1 MTPSPTRLLLAL
13 ACCLAASPAM
23 AAKVNKVELKG
34 LADPAMQDNVR
45 GALSLSDELDKDISA
60 RRLNYLLRQAE
71 AETREAL
78 EPFGY
83 YSPTIVIRRSDRDR
97 PGGRRQRQRQPR
109 RRQRCSGQR
118 HDRCRCAG
126 RQPPRTQ
133 HRPRLPSTTTTGD
146 RDRTRRARRSSPS
159 ATTRPRSTCS
169 QSDACRMRLVVTPR
183 HRPRAPV
190 RVRKH
195 ARTCVDQQRGQRR
208 PLP

>member
-23 AAKVNKVELKG
+23 AAKVNKVEVKG

-97 PGGRRQRQRQPR
+97 PVGAGNGNANRDVANDAAGNATTDAGAGRHRHGHGIDHACRRRQRQRRSR
-109 RRQRCSGQR
+109 RRDGGATR
-118 HDRCRCAG
+118 HALATATAATTDASSTSSSRSTWASRCACASSRSAWSVG
-126 RQPPRTQ
+126 
-133 HRPRLPSTTTTGD
+133 
-146 RDRTRRARRSSPS
+146 RARTGP
-159 ATTRPRSTCS
+159 
-169 QSDACRMRLVVTPR
+169 
-183 HRPRAPV
+183 
-190 RVRKH
+190 
-195 ARTCVDQQRGQRR
+195 
-208 PLP
+208 